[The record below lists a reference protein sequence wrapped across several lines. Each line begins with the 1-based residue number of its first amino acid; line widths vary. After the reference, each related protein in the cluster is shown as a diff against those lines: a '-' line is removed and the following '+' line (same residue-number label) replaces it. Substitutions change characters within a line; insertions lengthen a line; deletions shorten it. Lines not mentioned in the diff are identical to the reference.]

1 MELTPNVR
9 VLAVLRSFGVGPGRT
24 ELRIVAWNGNE
35 PVIEKRQFIRDRVSG
50 EVRPGKCRG
59 LTLKDVSFVVSNW
72 PDVQRTMV
80 APVVAPSPDGPA
92 QHPVVWPHDESGREV
107 AS

>member
-1 MELTPNVR
+1 M
-9 VLAVLRSFGVGPGRT
+9 
-24 ELRIVAWNGNE
+24 AWNGNE

-72 PDVQRTMV
+72 PDVQRAMV
-80 APVVAPSPDGPA
+80 PPVAAPCMVEPGS
-92 QHPVVWPHDESGREV
+92 HPIVWPHDESGREV
-107 AS
+107 VS